1 MEFPSLHVIDQ
12 NFETVESTKAELAV
26 TEELERTHLLEP
38 ISAGQTVVITAGS
51 RGIDS
56 MAAVLRSLTDAL
68 RTRGAHPV
76 ILPAM
81 GSHGG
86 GTVEGQVKVLEH
98 LGLTSETV
106 GSPIYDRLET
116 VQLAEVEGCPVFAD
130 RVAVDAD
137 HVILVNRIK
146 VHSEFIGEIESGLI
160 KMAVVGLGRIAG
172 AEIMHQFAVKI
183 GYARD
188 LQAIARVLF
197 SNLRSTGGNAI
208 LEDKTN
214 AFRRLEAVPTD
225 AIFKREPELLKEAQ
239 QYHAMLPFDELDVL
253 LVDEIGK
260 DICGAG
266 FDTKVI
272 GRIRNIYEKEC
283 ERPRITR
290 IVLRD
295 LSEKTGGNATGIG
308 LADFIHRRVAEKMDS
323 EVTAIN
329 CITAVAPEKG
339 MVPITLS
346 TDRQVSTVQLLA
358 AQPPEQVRDAFKE
371 VISAREE
378 KNKTINEAE
387 SYRSEILPTGKG
399 LAVRIQR
406 EAEAYKEDKIKRAQG
421 ETVRFLALLKKYR
434 NAKDITRKRLYLET
448 MEEIVSKSRKL
459 VIDLDKQGILP
470 LLPLQALG
478 QWEPETTKGKKD
490 LR

>member
-1 MEFPSLHVIDQ
+1 M
-12 NFETVESTKAELAV
+12 AELAV

-38 ISAGQTVVITAGS
+38 ISAGQTVIITSGS
-51 RGIDS
+51 RGVDS
-56 MAAVLRSLTDAL
+56 MAVVLRSLTDVL
-68 RTRGAHPV
+68 RARGANPV

-86 GTVEGQVKVLEH
+86 GTAEGQVKVLEH
-98 LGLTSETV
+98 LGLTSETL
-106 GSPIYDRLET
+106 GSPLHHRLEPIKI
-116 VQLAEVEGCPVFAD
+116 ADIEGCPVFAD

-137 HVILVNRIK
+137 HVILVNRVK
-146 VHSEFIGEIESGLI
+146 VHSEFIGEVESGLI
-160 KMAVVGLGRIAG
+160 KMAVVGLGRVAG
-172 AEIMHQFAVKI
+172 AEVMHQFAVRV
-183 GYARD
+183 GYARA

-197 SNLRSTGGNAI
+197 SNVRILGGIAI

-239 QYHAMLPFDELDVL
+239 QYHAMLPFDQLDVL

-260 DICGAG
+260 NICGAG

-295 LSEKTGGNATGIG
+295 LSEKTGGNATGVG
-308 LADFIHRRVAEKMDS
+308 LADFIHRRVVEKMDP
-323 EVTAIN
+323 EMTAIN

-346 TDRQVSTVQLLA
+346 TDRQALEAAFQSIGLWSTDDVRMAWITNTSDLKRLAVSPALA
-358 AQPPEQVRDAFKE
+358 
-371 VISAREE
+371 EE
-378 KNKTINEAE
+378 AK
-387 SYRSEILPTGKG
+387 LKG
-399 LAVRIQR
+399 LSISKQS
-406 EAEAYKEDKIKRAQG
+406 
-421 ETVRFLALLKKYR
+421 FALPFDADGNLP
-434 NAKDITRKRLYLET
+434 RL
-448 MEEIVSKSRKL
+448 RDCL
-459 VIDLDKQGILP
+459 VAG
-470 LLPLQALG
+470 
-478 QWEPETTKGKKD
+478 
-490 LR
+490 